1 MGDVKNLSGREGI
14 EKLQE
19 LVKKARVCMFCTKVN
34 EMPFETRPMSIQDV
48 DEEGNIWFFS
58 GESSNKNLQIEE
70 DNHVQ
75 LVYSNKG
82 DNEFLTVYGIAEII
96 KDTAKAEELW
106 EPIVKAWFKD
116 GVDDPNLTIIKVKP
130 QDVYYWDTQHGK
142 VTAMVKIAIA
152 AMSNKVMDDGV
163 EGKLKV

>member
-1 MGDVKNLSGREGI
+1 MGDLKNLSGREGV

-34 EMPFETRPMSIQDV
+34 DMPFETRPMSMQDV
-48 DEEGNIWFFS
+48 DDEGNIWFFS

-70 DNHVQ
+70 ENHVQ

-82 DNEFLTVYGIAEII
+82 DYEFLTVYGTAEII
-96 KDTAKAEELW
+96 KDKAKAEELW

-116 GVDDPNLTIIKVKP
+116 GVDDPDLTIIKVIPK
-130 QDVYYWDTQHGK
+130 DVYYWDTQHGR
-142 VTAMVKIAIA
+142 VTSMVKIAIA
-152 AMSNKVMDDGV
+152 TMTNKVMDDGV